1 VDGYY
6 GERIDQL
13 EDLFVDPSVISF
25 LMHQLPEDDEDYE
38 DELSNLNASWNLPQ
52 PPTSGHQ
59 CHGMKK
65 LDFEQ
70 HHSQKS
76 TQKHE
81 RKRVFIPISDQFGAS
96 RSTFAR
102 PGGGFHWSL
111 LLWEINTLYSE
122 IDDSSFN
129 AVVGVGFHHFDSSRG
144 CNASAAEAVA
154 KKLHKVLSAPMSKE
168 DNVTDMVEV
177 LECRTPQQRNG
188 YDCGVFTLGFA
199 DALSASDD
207 FVKEHHEAILQSHF
221 EEDGGHEQFASGL
234 RKRIG
239 DDIRVLAAE

>member
-1 VDGYY
+1 
-6 GERIDQL
+6 
-13 EDLFVDPSVISF
+13 
-25 LMHQLPEDDEDYE
+25 MHQLPEDDEDYE